1 MKARATQDQM
11 DYEEGDK
18 PAKKFTLDP
27 CHDPKFS
34 CEVEHYEDGTSSE
47 SHYHNEEVFL
57 EKAERRIRSLTR
69 SPEKSYGHHALDF

>member
-1 MKARATQDQM
+1 MKVRATQNQM

-34 CEVEHYEDGTSSE
+34 CEVEHYKDGTSSKF
-47 SHYHNEEVFL
+47 HYHNEEEFL
-57 EKAERRIRSLTR
+57 EKQKEEFEARLIHLEN
-69 SPEKSYGHHALDF
+69 